1 MAIFA
6 SDGRP
11 LPQPTPTTQPF
22 FDAAKK
28 RKLRLQRCP
37 RDGFFYYPR
46 SRCPKCLGAAWTWQD
61 TNGLGEIY
69 SYTVDRIA
77 HDPAFRAFAPFAV
90 ARVELDCGPRMTARI
105 ADCEVSDLRVGLPV
119 EAHYE
124 DVDDITLVSFRP
136 RTA

>member
-11 LPQPTPTTQPF
+11 LPQPTPTTPPF

-46 SRCPKCLGAAWTWQD
+46 SRCPKCLGDDWTWQD

-90 ARVELDCGPRMTARI
+90 ALVELDCGPRMTARI
-105 ADCEVSDLRVGLPV
+105 ADCEVSALRVGLPV

-124 DVDDITLVSFRP
+124 EVDAITWGRFRP

>member
-11 LPQPTPTTQPF
+11 LPQPTPPTQPF

-46 SRCPKCLGAAWTWQD
+46 SRCPKCLGDDWTWQD
-61 TNGLGEIY
+61 TNGRGEIY

-90 ARVELDCGPRMTARI
+90 ALVELDCGPRMTARI